1 MADMPMV
8 SDALK
13 ERHCQGNWSGCARYR
28 LISSGLPVPDDLYP
42 DDAQRAAHLADDE
55 PESWEP
61 ALASGGPL
69 ATTTQGS
76 TTRLRAAGR
85 SPLSA
90 ARRRLR
96 VGVGTSEL
104 ADPAVAGR
112 QAAAAAVA
120 DLAEPRAALV
130 LVYASIRYDLP
141 ALLRAIR
148 EITGDTP
155 LIGSSSSGHFHAG
168 ALTQPGIGVAI
179 LIFGSGSYQFGT
191 GVAHGIR
198 SDPFRAGYALAESAR
213 SALGE
218 QPRHSA
224 LLALPCGVD
233 VDHQRFVHGIYR
245 MAGAAVPVVGGA
257 ASDDRQM
264 RETYVF
270 HDDEVISDAAVGVW
284 IGSPH
289 PLRVVRGHGWRS
301 RGLPLAITGQDGQL
315 VRTIAG
321 RPALEVFQQHLNEAH
336 SSNDLGASQPDLAPP
351 EPIVR
356 LAEAGRC
363 LGIIEPD
370 GTRTLRG
377 VFAGE
382 DGAVRTWLALP
393 PYSAVQIM
401 TCTQDELLDV
411 CDQIVPK
418 ALVERDSG
426 VLLAFSCAAR
436 LRMLR
441 ERGAEEAQR
450 LQRAAGNI
458 PIFGFY
464 SYGELARTTS
474 SNGIHNA
481 TITALAL

>member
-1 MADMPMV
+1 MDVCDCLPSCVFFNRTMAEMPMV

-13 ERHCQGNWSGCARYR
+13 ERHCQGNWLGCARYR

-42 DDAQRAAHLADDE
+42 DDVQRAAHLVDDQ
-55 PESWEP
+55 PESWAPVLTPP
-61 ALASGGPL
+61 ARP
-69 ATTTQGS
+69 
-76 TTRLRAAGR
+76 RLRIGLGA
-85 SPLSA
+85 
-90 ARRRLR
+90 
-96 VGVGTSEL
+96 SEL
-104 ADPAVAGR
+104 PDTTAAGR
-112 QAAAAAVA
+112 QAAVAAVA
-120 DLAEPRAALV
+120 DLAESQAALV

-148 EITGDTP
+148 EVTGDTP
-155 LIGSSSSGHFHAG
+155 LIGCSSSGHFHTG
-168 ALTQPGIGVAI
+168 TLTQPGQGVTVLLLGA
-179 LIFGSGSYQFGT
+179 GTYQFGT
-191 GVAHGIR
+191 GVATEIR
-198 SDPFRAGYALAESAR
+198 RDPFQAGYTLAESAR
-213 SALGE
+213 SAIGE

-233 VDHQRFVHGIYR
+233 VDHQRFVHGIYQ
-245 MAGAAVPVVGGA
+245 MAGAAVPVVGGV
-257 ASDDRQM
+257 ASDDRRM

-270 HDDEVISDAAVGVW
+270 HDDEVLSDAAVGAW
-284 IGSPH
+284 IGSSH
-289 PLRVVRGHGWRS
+289 QLRVVRGHGWRS
-301 RGLPLAITGQDGQL
+301 RGLPLAITSVEGQL

-336 SSNDLGASQPDLAPP
+336 FNNDLGAKQPDLAPP

-363 LGIIEPD
+363 IGIIEPD

-401 TCTQDELLDV
+401 TCTQDELLAV
-411 CDQIVPK
+411 CDQIVQE
-418 ALVERDSG
+418 ALAERDSG
-426 VLLAFSCAAR
+426 VLLTFSCAAR

-441 ERGAEEAQR
+441 ERGAEESQR
-450 LQRAAGNI
+450 LQRAAGDV
-458 PIFGFY
+458 PVFGFY

-481 TITALAL
+481 TIIAVAL